1 MRKVCAA
8 ILSAAICLAVS
19 GAPAWASEQQATL
32 SAGYLHARTNAPGS
46 DNLNG
51 INVKYRYEFTDAL
64 GLITSF
70 SYANA
75 EDEQKTRYSDTRW
88 HEDSVRNR
96 WFSVMAGPSVRV
108 NEWFSAYAM
117 AGVAYSRVSTF
128 AYFHERRSLNNFHRD
143 RVITFEQIAE

>member
-19 GAPAWASEQQATL
+19 GAPAWASEQQVHTERRVSSCLVRTL
-32 SAGYLHARTNAPGS
+32 PGS

-51 INVKYRYEFTDAL
+51 INVKYRYEFTDTL

-75 EDEQKTRYSDTRW
+75 EDRQQKRITAIP
-88 HEDSVRNR
+88 
-96 WFSVMAGPSVRV
+96 AGMRIPCVIAG
-108 NEWFSAYAM
+108 SA
-117 AGVAYSRVSTF
+117 
-128 AYFHERRSLNNFHRD
+128 
-143 RVITFEQIAE
+143 